1 MNFIIIYRFYG
12 QSQPTEDMSVENL
25 AYLSSRQGLHD
36 LAHFMAAMNTQHGI
50 TGNWYPFVYNC
61 ALNIWS

>member
-1 MNFIIIYRFYG
+1 MIIWSSSDGFSYLNDHRFYG

-50 TGNWYPFVYNC
+50 TGNW
-61 ALNIWS
+61 

>member
-1 MNFIIIYRFYG
+1 MITWSSSDGFSYSNDQRFYG

-50 TGNWYPFVYNC
+50 TGNW
-61 ALNIWS
+61 